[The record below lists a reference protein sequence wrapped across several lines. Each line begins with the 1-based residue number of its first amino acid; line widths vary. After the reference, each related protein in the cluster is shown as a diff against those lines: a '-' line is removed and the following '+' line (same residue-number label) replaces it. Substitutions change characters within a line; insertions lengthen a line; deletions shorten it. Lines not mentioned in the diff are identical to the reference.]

1 MKNMA
6 TNEMIAYWVTSSDR
20 DYQVM
25 IDLFQKGHYTW
36 SLFIGHLVIE
46 KLLKAVCSQKRMKN
60 PPLIH
65 DLLRLA
71 EKGDLDLDEEQKDIL
86 DTVTTFNIQAR
97 YDDYKSDFHNKCT
110 KDFTQKW
117 VRSIKEFRIW
127 LKQNHLK
134 QF

>member
-1 MKNMA
+1 MSNA
-6 TNEMIAYWVTSSDR
+6 EMISYWLSSSDR

-25 IDLFQKGHYTW
+25 IDLFNKGHYTW

-46 KLLKAVCSQKRMKN
+46 KLLKAVYSQQYMTS

-71 EKGDLDLDEEQKDIL
+71 EKIDLELDEEQKDIL

-97 YDDYKSDFHNKCT
+97 YDDYKLEFYSKCT
-110 KDFTQKW
+110 KDFTQTW
-117 VRSIKEFRIW
+117 IHSIKEFRSW
-127 LKQNHLK
+127 LKKNHLN
-134 QF
+134 QY